1 MALLSWSVAAQA
13 PGAADLTHD
22 EAVALARSDAPL
34 DERLLAYQQAAATAS
49 DADDGALLL
58 REAASRLRTA
68 GRMEEAL
75 QTLDQGLTMV
85 SPDDWT
91 WPWLAV
97 LAADV
102 SHRLGRAGRAHA
114 LLDELETVTPD
125 EPGYDG
131 VRLTAEGVRGLLLLA
146 AGRHGPAD
154 THFAAE
160 LAIAEAMHERDG
172 RQTSGMVLAHLH
184 QVHLGLA
191 RNEHDGVVRQ
201 VDRLLEDLILYPQ
214 RSGARA
220 TLRHNQALALIQLE
234 TRDPLRP
241 PEAERV
247 LRAVADLD
255 PPAGLAAE
263 NALALARLLL
273 DQGRVDEAG
282 EVLRDEQLTGPAATT
297 LAARHARLAG
307 QDPTPHHLA
316 LADALEALIARWDG
330 DRSPESGRGLLH
342 FRADRALL
350 DELITHDLAREGDAW
365 AALQR
370 VADVSAHTTL
380 AQALHAPAPDMRALA
395 AGLPEGRGLLIFLP
409 SVSGGSHVFAV
420 DAGGIETGRAAT
432 YHELEESRAT
442 WTALLTSD
450 AHARGDGE
458 FRDHMQDVER
468 GLADE
473 FSRRLLPD
481 AVAARVASWSSL
493 TLVGQDGIGPFPLA
507 WLPLGDEPYLGVSRA
522 VDAWPGLAAGA
533 ALRVPA
539 AGSGPDCALLSGV
552 TPSDAVRARWGDLPA
567 LALSDRDATR
577 LLESYA
583 DAAVEVLTEDR
594 ATPAGLAAACAAGP
608 RVLQLLVHGVQDL
621 RRPRP
626 ATLVLSADGDR
637 DGLLHA
643 DDASTLRSPPLVV
656 LTGCRTGA
664 GPERR
669 GDASS
674 ADLPG
679 AFLRAGAA
687 AVVVSHADLTWGAA
701 VDAGAALHAALRRE
715 GASPAEALRR
725 HRAELVEEHGA
736 AAPFMEG
743 LLEVVGHGHDALFE
757 PSPGWTDTPWW
768 TGAAVILAVAAWLLL
783 RRRNA

>member
-1 MALLSWSVAAQA
+1 VALLSSSVAAQA
-13 PGAADLTHD
+13 PDVADLSHD
-22 EAVALARSDAPL
+22 QAVARARSDAPL
-34 DERLLAYQQAAATAS
+34 DERLVAYQQAAATAAN
-49 DADDGALLL
+49 ADDGALLL
-58 REAASRLRTA
+58 REAASRLRAA

-75 QTLDQGLTMV
+75 QTLDQGLELV
-85 SPDDWT
+85 SPTDWS

-97 LAADV
+97 LVADV
-102 SHRLGRAGRAHA
+102 SHRLGRPGRAHA
-114 LLDELETVTPD
+114 LLDELELVTPD

-154 THFAAE
+154 AHFAAE
-160 LAIAEAMHERDG
+160 LAIAETMHERDA
-172 RQTSGMVLAHLH
+172 RQTSGLILSHLH

-201 VDRLLEDLILYPQ
+201 VDRLLEDEALYPLD
-214 RSGARA
+214 SGGRA
-220 TLRHNQALALIQLE
+220 TLRHNQGLALIQLE
-234 TRDPLRP
+234 TRDPGRA
-241 PEAERV
+241 PEAEGV
-247 LRAVADLD
+247 LREVVDMD

-273 DQGRVDEAG
+273 DRGRVHEAA
-282 EVLRDEQLTGPAATT
+282 EVLRDGQLSGPVATT

-307 QDPTPHHLA
+307 LDPTPHHRALELA
-316 LADALEALIARWDG
+316 LDALLARWDR

-342 FRADRALL
+342 FRSDRALL
-350 DELITHDLAREGDAW
+350 DELLTHDLARDGHAW
-365 AALQR
+365 GALQR
-370 VADVSAHTTL
+370 VADVSTHTTL
-380 AQALHAPAPDMRALA
+380 AQALQAPAPDVRALA
-395 AGLPEGRGLLIFLP
+395 AGLPEGRGLLVFLP

-420 DAGGIETGRAAT
+420 DAGGLEAGRAAT
-432 YHELEESRAT
+432 YHELEESRAA
-442 WTALLTSD
+442 WAALLMSD
-450 AHARGDGE
+450 AHARGDE
-458 FRDHMQDVER
+458 ESRDLMQSVER
-468 GLADE
+468 GLASE
-473 FSRRLLPD
+473 LARCLLPD

-507 WLPLGDEPYLGVSRA
+507 WLPLGDEPYLGRSRS
-522 VDAWPGLAAGA
+522 VDAWPGLAVGA

-539 AGSGPDCALLSGV
+539 EGEGPDCALLSGV
-552 TPSDAVRARWGDLPA
+552 TPGDAVRDRWGELPA
-567 LALSDRDATR
+567 LPLSDRDATR

-583 DAAVEVLTEDR
+583 DAAVDLLTEDR
-594 ATPAGLAAACAAGP
+594 ATPAGLAAACAADP

-621 RRPRP
+621 RRSRP
-626 ATLVLSADGDR
+626 ATLVLSAHGDE

-643 DDASTLRSPPLVV
+643 DDVGALSSPPLVV

-679 AFLRAGAA
+679 AFLRAGAT

-701 VDAGAALHAALRRE
+701 LDAGAALHTALRRD

-725 HRAELVEEHGA
+725 HRADLVEEHGA
-736 AAPFMEG
+736 AAPFVGG

-757 PSPGWTDTPWW
+757 PRPNAGTTPWW
-768 TGAAVILAVAAWLLL
+768 PGAVVILVVAVWLLL